1 MINYFRAV
9 APARGYAIHDTI
21 LNDDGLGLMTRMLS
35 VAAAPGGVPV
45 AGLEPGSSLTDQ
57 ICKYRCSTNC
67 WCAVNLVAQCSLMWT
82 SMNCSTR
89 WAAWF

>member
-9 APARGYAIHDTI
+9 APARGYAIHDAI

-57 ICKYRCSTNC
+57 IST
-67 WCAVNLVAQCSLMWT
+67 VAALTAGAPSPWLR
-82 SMNCSTR
+82 N
-89 WAAWF
+89 AH